1 MESMYFV
8 AVVLPKHLDEKILQ
22 HKKWMKENYGC
33 KVGLK
38 SPAHITLVSPFWMNA
53 ENESELKNNLKTIA
67 SAVVPF
73 TVWTNNFAA
82 FKPRTL
88 FVATK
93 ENNALNELKIKT
105 VVHTV
110 NDGIELMDY
119 LAKKEDDLPQLL
131 FLDLNMPVM
140 DGFTFLFEFEKL
152 PDNVKQNS
160 KIIVLSSSISPEDI
174 NRASTNPLVLKY
186 VNKPLNEKY
195 LSAIER

>member
-38 SPAHITLVSPFWMNA
+38 SPAHVTLVPPFWMNA
-53 ENESELKNNLKTIA
+53 ENESQLKNNLKTIA

-93 ENNALNELKIKT
+93 ENKALNELKKKTDDVFQRSDYKIKKEARPFHPHITIATRDLHKAAFAGAWPQFQNKSFEESFAATSISLLKHNGRTWDVIFTANFKTDLEQNAGKT
-105 VVHTV
+105 V
-110 NDGIELMDY
+110 
-119 LAKKEDDLPQLL
+119 
-131 FLDLNMPVM
+131 
-140 DGFTFLFEFEKL
+140 
-152 PDNVKQNS
+152 
-160 KIIVLSSSISPEDI
+160 
-174 NRASTNPLVLKY
+174 
-186 VNKPLNEKY
+186 
-195 LSAIER
+195 